1 MITPLSNYDFP
12 RQKIPASEKDKVW
25 AAQCCDYVIAQGLAC
40 KDEDRMRDLYNIMEG
55 NIPVEFYKKILNPYN
70 ATKEKYTKFP
80 AVMRNYDLMK
90 GIIRRYVGEYLKN
103 PHIFIV
109 GANNP
114 DVMLARD
121 QKLKAELTVLVQNAM
136 AQRITEAYQQFVNEG
151 NDPKQFNPQEVINID
166 QFIKDFNE
174 NYVDDIS
181 AQGQE
186 LLNVIRDITED
197 ELLYE
202 QVYFNFVA
210 FGQTYDY
217 SDVNGSTLIKE
228 CIKPIDAYPV
238 PTDAFFVEDDEMF
251 ACRRKMTYSQIMD
264 NYDKYFDDKDREFLE
279 TYYAKFG
286 TPGAV
291 DLTFGAYYNYYSDVC
306 GKYSQTDRELFKD
319 RPQDVLS
326 REANDG
332 LFDVWHAVWRS
343 YSRMGIVTYVNEI
356 GLITTRYEN
365 DGYKLNPQAGDI
377 DIEWVYVPQ
386 VYESVRIGG
395 RYDAIYPYGA
405 RAIAYDRKG
414 KLPYNGITELFPGY
428 GRFSIVEEVL
438 PYQIFYNIV
447 AYAREMAL
455 ARNKLAILLLPKSLL
470 GKNKDEQEA
479 TIYRAL
485 AEGTLYVDDETDSG
499 MLRTQN
505 IRMLVADIS
514 AYIKQ
519 LTELLQEIE
528 TAAKLKVDMTPQRY
542 GEIANSAGKGTTEE
556 AIARGSMGSVI
567 VEYMLDML
575 RERDYARDL
584 DFSKLAWIDG
594 LNTSYRDEMDS
605 NKVKYVSLNV
615 NEHIFADYIVKAKN
629 SSKEREKLEQ
639 LKQFAFNASQNGDL
653 KSAIAA
659 IKGDNVAEIT
669 KLMTKFAEEANAH
682 EEYIKQMD
690 IQLEQMKEQHDIDMI
705 AAKGEQDRLSIE
717 LEGEIKKQIELI
729 RADANM
735 ISYNANVSDAEQNAG
750 LARLNEA
757 RAENDRQRLE
767 LDRRKVQLDT
777 ALKIRDQQLKD
788 KQIEAQ
794 LQIAR
799 ENRNKYDKGAKGTKK

>member
-55 NIPVEFYKKILNPYN
+55 NIPAEFYKKILNPYN
-70 ATKEKYTKFP
+70 ATKEKFTKFP

-151 NDPKQFNPQEVINID
+151 NDPKEFKPQEVINVD

-217 SDVNGSTLIKE
+217 SDVNGSTLTKE

-264 NYDKYFDDKDREFLE
+264 NFDKYFDDKDREFLE

-306 GKYSQTDRELFKD
+306 CKYNQTDRELFKYK
-319 RPQDVLS
+319 PQDILS

-428 GRFSIVEEVL
+428 GRFSIIEEVL

-470 GKNKDEQEA
+470 GKTKEDQEA

-567 VEYMLDML
+567 VEYMVDML

-594 LNTSYRDEMDS
+594 LNTSYRDENDS

-669 KLMTKFAEEANAH
+669 KLMNKFAEEANAH

>member
-40 KDEDRMRDLYNIMEG
+40 KDEDRIRDLYNIMEG
-55 NIPVEFYKKILNPYN
+55 NIPAEFYKKILNPYN
-70 ATKEKYTKFP
+70 ATKEKFTKFP

-151 NDPKQFNPQEVINID
+151 NDPKEFKPQEVINVD

-217 SDVNGSTLIKE
+217 SDVNGSTLTKE

-264 NYDKYFDDKDREFLE
+264 NFDKYFDDKDREFLE

-306 GKYSQTDRELFKD
+306 CKYNQTDRELFKYK
-319 RPQDVLS
+319 PQDILS

-428 GRFSIVEEVL
+428 GRFSIIEEIL

-470 GKNKDEQEA
+470 GKTKEDQEA

-514 AYIKQ
+514 DYIKQ

-567 VEYMLDML
+567 VEYMVDML

-594 LNTSYRDEMDS
+594 LNTSYRDENDS

-669 KLMTKFAEEANAH
+669 KLMNKFAEEANAH

-705 AAKGEQDRLSIE
+705 ATKGEQDRLSIE

>member
-40 KDEDRMRDLYNIMEG
+40 KDEDKMRDLYNIMEG
-55 NIPVEFYKKILNPYN
+55 NIPEEFYKKILNPYN

-121 QKLKAELTVLVQNAM
+121 QKLKAELTVLVQNAV

-151 NDPKQFNPQEVINID
+151 NDPKEFNPKEVINID

-217 SDVNGSTLIKE
+217 SDVNGSTLTKE

-306 GKYSQTDRELFKD
+306 GKYSQTDRELFKYK
-319 RPQDVLS
+319 PQDILS

-377 DIEWVYVPQ
+377 DIEWIYVPQ

-428 GRFSIVEEVL
+428 GKFSIVEEVL

-567 VEYMLDML
+567 VEYMVDML

>member
-70 ATKEKYTKFP
+70 ATKEKFTKFP

-121 QKLKAELTVLVQNAM
+121 QKLKAELTVLVQNAV

-151 NDPKQFNPQEVINID
+151 NDPKEFNPQEVINID

-217 SDVNGSTLIKE
+217 TDINDTTLTKE

-264 NYDKYFDDKDREFLE
+264 NFDKYFDDKDREFLE

-286 TPGAV
+286 TPCAV

-306 GKYSQTDRELFKD
+306 GKYNQTDRELFKYK
-319 RPQDVLS
+319 PQDILS
-326 REANDG
+326 RESNDG

-470 GKNKDEQEA
+470 GKTKEDQEA

-594 LNTSYRDEMDS
+594 LNTSYRDENDS

-669 KLMTKFAEEANAH
+669 KLMNKFAEEANAH

-788 KQIEAQ
+788 KQIETQ

-799 ENRNKYDKGAKGTKK
+799 ENKNKYDKGTKGTKK

>member
-1 MITPLSNYDFP
+1 MITPFTNVDFP

-25 AAQCCDYVIAQGLAC
+25 AAQCCDYIIAQGLAC
-40 KDEDRMRDLYNIMEG
+40 KDEKRINNLYQIMAGEM
-55 NIPVEFYKKILNPYN
+55 PEEFYKKILNPYN
-70 ATKEKYTKFP
+70 ATKDKYKRFP
-80 AVMRNYDLMK
+80 AEMRNYDLIK

-121 QKLKAELTVLVQNAM
+121 QKLKAELTVLVQNAI
-136 AQRITEAYQQFVNEG
+136 AQRITEAYQQFINEG
-151 NDPKQFNPQEVINID
+151 NNPREFNPSNFID
-166 QFIKDFNE
+166 VDKFVKDFNE

-202 QVYFNFVA
+202 NVYFNFVSY
-210 FGQTYDY
+210 GETYTY
-217 SDVNGSTLIKE
+217 TDVDKEDIKKRY
-228 CIKPIDAYPV
+228 IQPIDAYPI

-251 ACRRKMTYSQIMD
+251 ACRRKMTYTQILD
-264 NYDKYFDDKDREFLE
+264 EFDKYFTDKDREFLE
-279 TYYAKFG
+279 SYYAKFG
-286 TPGAV
+286 DATATE
-291 DLTFGAYYNYYSDVC
+291 LTFGTYYNYYADVC
-306 GKYSQTDRELFKD
+306 GKFSQADRELFKAN
-319 RPQDVLS
+319 PTKVLS
-326 REANDG
+326 REANNG
-332 LFDVWHAVWRS
+332 LFDVWHVVWRS
-343 YSRMGIVTYVNEI
+343 YSRRAIVTYVNEI
-356 GLITTRYEN
+356 GIITTRYEN
-365 DGYKLNPQAGDI
+365 DGYKFQPELGDI
-377 DIEWVYVPQ
+377 DIEWIYVPQ
-386 VYESVRIGG
+386 VYECVRIGG
-395 RYDAIYPYGA
+395 RYDSIYPYGA

-428 GRFSIVEEVL
+428 GKFSIIEEVV

-455 ARNKLAILLLPKSLL
+455 ARNKLAILLMPKSLL
-470 GKNKDEQEA
+470 GKNPED
-479 TIYRAL
+479 TIYKAL
-485 AEGTLYVDDETDSG
+485 AEGTLYVDDENDAA

-505 IRMLVADIS
+505 VRMLVADIS

-519 LTELLQEIE
+519 LTELLEEIE
-528 TAAKLKVDMTPQRY
+528 YTAKLKVDMTPQRY

-567 VEYMLDML
+567 VEYMLDAL

-584 DFSKLAWIDG
+584 DMSKLAWIDG
-594 LNTSYRDEMDS
+594 LNTSYRDENDS
-605 NKVKYVSLNV
+605 TKLKYISLNV
-615 NEHIFADYIVKAKN
+615 NEHVYADYVVKAKN

-669 KLMTKFAEEANAH
+669 KLMNKFSEEARAH
-682 EEYIKQMD
+682 EEQLKQMD
-690 IQLEQMKEQHDIDMI
+690 IELQQMKEQHDLDMI
-705 AAKGEQDRLSIE
+705 SAKGEQDRLNIE
-717 LEGEIKKQIELI
+717 LEGQIKENIELI

-735 ISYNANVSDAEQNAG
+735 ISYNANVSDSEQNAG
-750 LARLNEA
+750 LNRLNEA
-757 RAENDRQRLE
+757 RAENDRKKVE
-767 LDRRKVQLDT
+767 LDKEK
-777 ALKIRDQQLKD
+777 LKIDTMLKLRDQQLKD
-788 KQIEAQ
+788 KQIETQLKIAQ
-794 LQIAR
+794 T
-799 ENRNKYDKGAKGTKK
+799 NKNKYDKGNKPINK

>member
-40 KDEDRMRDLYNIMEG
+40 KDEKRLNQLYEIMAG
-55 NIPVEFYKKILNPYN
+55 NIPEEFYKKILNPYN
-70 ATKEKYTKFP
+70 ATNEKYKKFP

-121 QKLKAELTVLVQNAM
+121 QKLKAELTVLVQNAV
-136 AQRITEAYQQFVNEG
+136 AQRITEAYEQFVNEG
-151 NDPKQFNPQEVINID
+151 NNPKEFKPQQVLNIEQFV
-166 QFIKDFNE
+166 KDFND

-202 QVYFNFVA
+202 QVYFNFISY
-210 FGQTYDY
+210 GQTYDY
-217 SDVNGSTLIKE
+217 TDVNGSTLVKE

-264 NYDKYFDDKDREFLE
+264 NYDRYFDDKDREYLE

-291 DLTFGAYYNYYSDVC
+291 DLTFGAYYNYYADIC
-306 GKYSQTDRELFKD
+306 GKFNKTDRELFKNGAKD
-319 RPQDVLS
+319 IIS

-343 YSRMGIVTYVNEI
+343 YSRRAIVTYVNEI
-356 GLITTRYEN
+356 GMVTTRYEE
-365 DGYKLNPQAGDI
+365 DGYKMNPEAGDI
-377 DIEWVYVPQ
+377 DIEWIYVPQ

-395 RYDAIYPYGA
+395 RNDAIYPYGA

-414 KLPYNGITELFPGY
+414 KLPYNGLTELFPGY
-428 GRFSIVEEVL
+428 GRFSIIEEVL

-447 AYAREMAL
+447 AYAREMAM
-455 ARNKLAILLLPKSLL
+455 ARNKLTMLLIPKSLL
-470 GKNKDEQEA
+470 GKTPKDQEE

-485 AEGTLYVDDETDSG
+485 AEGTLYIDDENDAA

-519 LTELLQEIE
+519 LSELLQEIDY
-528 TAAKLKVDMTPQRY
+528 AAKQKVDMTPQRY
-542 GEIANSAGKGTTEE
+542 GEIANTAGKGTTEE

-567 VEYMLDML
+567 VEYMIDML

-594 LNTSYRDEMDS
+594 LNTSYRDENDN
-605 NKVKYVSLNV
+605 NKIKYVSLNV

-653 KSAIAA
+653 KSALAA

-669 KLMTKFAEEANAH
+669 KLMNKFTEEARAH
-682 EEYIKQMD
+682 EEQIKQMD
-690 IQLEQMKEQHDIDMI
+690 LQLEQMKEEHDLQLI
-705 AAKGEQDRLSIE
+705 AAKGEQERLNIE
-717 LEGEIKKQIELI
+717 LEGEIKKNIELI

-735 ISYNANVSDAEQNAG
+735 ISYNANVSDTEQNAG
-750 LARLNEA
+750 IARLNEA
-757 RAENDRQRLE
+757 RAENERQRLE
-767 LDRRKVQLDT
+767 LDRQKVQLDT
-777 ALKIRDQQLKD
+777 ALKLRDQQLKD

-794 LQIAR
+794 LTIAR
-799 ENRNKYDKGAKGTKK
+799 ENKNKYDKGGKGTKK

>member
-1 MITPLSNYDFP
+1 MISPLSNYDFP

-40 KDEDRMRDLYNIMEG
+40 KDEKRINQLYEIMSG
-55 NIPVEFYKKILNPYN
+55 NIPDEFYKKILNPYN
-70 ATKEKYTKFP
+70 ATNEKYKRFP
-80 AVMRNYDLMK
+80 ATMRNYDLMK

-121 QKLKAELTVLVQNAM
+121 QKLRAELTVLVQNAV
-136 AQRITEAYQQFVNEG
+136 AQRINEAYQQFINEG
-151 NDPKQFNPQEVINID
+151 NDPKTFNPQQVLNID
-166 QFIKDFNE
+166 QFVKDFND

-202 QVYFNFVA
+202 QVYFNFV
-210 FGQTYDY
+210 TYGMTFTYTDI
-217 SDVNGSTLIKE
+217 NGSDLNKR
-228 CIKPIDAYPV
+228 CIKPIDAFPI
-238 PTDAFFVEDDEMF
+238 PTDNFFTEDDEMF
-251 ACRRKMTYSQIMD
+251 ACRRKMTYSEIMD
-264 NYDKYFDDKDREFLE
+264 EFDKYFDDKDREFLE
-279 TYYAKFG
+279 SYYAKFG
-286 TPGAV
+286 TTSSTE
-291 DLTFGAYYNYYSDVC
+291 LTFGAYYNYYADLC
-306 GKYSQTDRELFKD
+306 NKYKQEDRELFKNGSK
-319 RPQDVLS
+319 DVLS
-326 REANDG
+326 REVNDG

-343 YSRMGIVTYVNEI
+343 YSRMAIVTYVNEI
-356 GLITTRYEN
+356 GIITTRYEE
-365 DGYKLNPQAGDI
+365 DGYKFNKQAGDI
-377 DIEWVYVPQ
+377 DIEWIYVPQ

-447 AYAREMAL
+447 AYAREMAM
-455 ARNKLAILLLPKSLL
+455 ARNKLAMLLMPISLL
-470 GKNKDEQEA
+470 GKTPAEQEK

-485 AEGTLYVDDETDSG
+485 AEGTLYIDDENDAG
-499 MLRTQN
+499 MLRAQQV
-505 IRMLVADIS
+505 RMLSADIS

-519 LTELLQEIE
+519 LSELLQEIDY
-528 TAAKLKVDMTPQRY
+528 AAKQKVDMTPQRY

-594 LNTSYRDEMDS
+594 LNTSYRDKEDG
-605 NKVKYVSLNV
+605 KTKYISLNV
-615 NEHIFADYIVKAKN
+615 NEHIHADYIIKAKN

-653 KSAIAA
+653 KAALAA

-669 KLMTKFAEEANAH
+669 KLMNRFAEEARAH
-682 EEYIKQMD
+682 EEQIKQMD
-690 IQLEQMKEQHDIDMI
+690 MQLEQMKEEHELQIVV
-705 AAKGEQDRLSIE
+705 AKGEQERLNIE

-735 ISYNANVSDAEQNAG
+735 ISYNANVSNEEQNAG

-757 RAENDRQRLE
+757 RAENDKQRLE
-767 LDRRKVQLDT
+767 LDRQKIQLDT
-777 ALKIRDQQLKD
+777 ALKIRDQKLKE
-788 KQIEAQ
+788 KQIDAQ

-799 ENRNKYDKGAKGTKK
+799 ENKNKYDKGGKKNDK